1 MAAAAGSIQATAL
14 ASQVTSG
21 PNWLDS
27 MLEMPRTL
35 AESMALGFALPLLHR
50 AAPAGDGH
58 PVMVLP
64 GFLGGDDSTLA
75 LRRFLTRL
83 GYVPLPWLEGTNTG
97 RPEQLHAAARR
108 FYRLQRSTDQK
119 ISLVG
124 QSLGGVYAR
133 EIAREFP
140 HAVRSVITLGSPFG
154 ATGEEETN
162 PMVAQLFERLSGL
175 EIEDMQ
181 ERLGGIDP
189 RTPLGLP
196 STAVYSKTD
205 GVVAWQTCLEQVT
218 PLSENIEIR
227 GSHSG
232 MAANPHVL
240 HIIADRLAQPMDR
253 WLKFDRTRAG
263 RAIIFPEPAL
273 PAPVLEFA

>member
-1 MAAAAGSIQATAL
+1 MVSETQATIGFGDFGRPQSA
-14 ASQVTSG
+14 G
-21 PNWLDS
+21 PSWLDS

-35 AESMALGFALPLLHR
+35 AETAALSFAWPLLR
-50 AAPAGDGH
+50 QMAPSGDGH

-64 GFLGGDDSTLA
+64 GFLGGDDSTLS

-108 FYRLQRSTDQK
+108 FYRLKRSTDRK

-140 HAVRSVITLGSPFG
+140 EAVRSVVTLGSPFG
-154 ATGEEETN
+154 ATGDEETN

-218 PLSENIEIR
+218 PLTENIEVY

-232 MAANPHVL
+232 MASNPHVL
-240 HIIADRLAQPMDR
+240 HVIADRLAQPLGE
-253 WLKFDRTRAG
+253 WQKFDRTRAG
-263 RAIIFPEPAL
+263 RACVFPPPVDPADH
-273 PAPVLEFA
+273 A

>member
-1 MAAAAGSIQATAL
+1 MTTAYGVPDPEADQAG
-14 ASQVTSG
+14 G
-21 PNWLDS
+21 PNWWDS
-27 MLEMPRTL
+27 MLELPRTM
-35 AESMALGFALPLLHR
+35 AETAALSFTWPVLRRL
-50 AAPAGDGH
+50 APAGDGH

-75 LRRFLTRL
+75 LRRFLSRL

-108 FYRLQRSTDQK
+108 FYRLQRSTFRK

-140 HAVRSVITLGSPFG
+140 DAVRSVVTLGSPFG
-154 ATGEEETN
+154 ATGDEQTN

-175 EIEDMQ
+175 DIDDMRN
-181 ERLGGIDP
+181 RLGGIDP

-196 STAVYSKTD
+196 STAIYSKTD
-205 GVVAWQTCLEQVT
+205 GVVAWQTCLEQIT
-218 PLSENIEIR
+218 PLSENIEVY

-232 MAANPHVL
+232 MAANPQVL
-240 HIIADRLAQPMDR
+240 HVIADRLAQPLDG
-253 WLKFDRTRAG
+253 WNKFERERGG
-263 RAIIFPEPAL
+263 RAFLFPKPAGSAL
-273 PAPVLEFA
+273 LSAPQG

>member
-1 MAAAAGSIQATAL
+1 MSEPAAPVEHQ
-14 ASQVTSG
+14 TSG

-27 MLEMPRTL
+27 MLELPRTL
-35 AESMALGFALPLLHR
+35 AETAALSIAWPMLRQL
-50 AAPAGDGH
+50 APAGDGH

-83 GYVPLPWLEGTNTG
+83 GYVPLPWLEGRNTG

-108 FYRLQRSTDQK
+108 FYRLKRSTDRK

-124 QSLGGVYAR
+124 QSLGGIYAR

-140 HAVRSVITLGSPFG
+140 EAVRCVVTLGSPFG
-154 ATGEEETN
+154 ATGDEQTN

-175 EIEDMQ
+175 EIEDVQ

-196 STAVYSKTD
+196 STAVYTKSD

-218 PLSENIEIR
+218 PLNENIEVY

-232 MAANPHVL
+232 MAANPQVL
-240 HIIADRLAQPMDR
+240 HVIADRLAQPLDGWR
-253 WLKFDRTRAG
+253 KFESARAG
-263 RAIIFPEPAL
+263 GTCLFPEPATPMAL
-273 PAPVLEFA
+273 A